1 MSCSLYRLQ
10 RKKDAN
16 YAFETELSNP
26 CLSISHTE
34 SEILDLLN
42 ITSQLSK
49 GDKLIILYK
58 KDIIKAFCFAKAM
71 YEANAWNYALHK
83 VNLQPML
90 DSMNDKEYDFYY
102 IDAL

>member
-1 MSCSLYRLQ
+1 MSCSLYKLQ

-16 YAFETELSNP
+16 YAFETELSDP
-26 CLSISHTE
+26 CLSISHAE
-34 SEILDLLN
+34 PEILDLLN
-42 ITSQLSK
+42 ITSQLGE

-71 YEANAWNYALHK
+71 YEANVWNYALHK

-90 DSMNDKEYDFYY
+90 DSMGSKEYGFYY
-102 IDAL
+102 IDGV